1 MENKEILFKFAK
13 DLNLFWSYSKDIALN
28 DIPEEILIEKI
39 LTYGDIKELILL
51 FNTYPYNIL
60 YKVWTEELIPDKR
73 LEEVNYFLAKFFF
86 KTDINNIKVETKM
99 DKLIK
104 ITKENY
110 KEA

>member
-1 MENKEILFKFAK
+1 MENKEILFKTAK
-13 DLNLFWSYSKDIALN
+13 DLNLFWSYSKDITER
-28 DIPEEILIEKI
+28 DIPDEILIEKI
-39 LTYGDIKELILL
+39 LTYGDIKDLILL
-51 FNTYPYNIL
+51 FNAYPYDFL

-104 ITKENY
+104 IMKANY